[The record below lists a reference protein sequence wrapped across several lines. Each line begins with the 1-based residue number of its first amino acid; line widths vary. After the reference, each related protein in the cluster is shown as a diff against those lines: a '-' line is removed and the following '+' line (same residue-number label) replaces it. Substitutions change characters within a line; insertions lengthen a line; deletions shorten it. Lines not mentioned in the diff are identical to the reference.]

1 MIRRDLRGAAALAAA
16 VLAAGGCS
24 YIGPSAPPARGPP
37 ADSPYQRDTAQ
48 ASLEIPPDLSRRGI
62 RDAYPIPGPRSP
74 GSTAE
79 AVLPDVPGMRV
90 ERDGRLRWLVVEAEP
105 SELWAGLREFWR
117 LQGFELEIDDPRVGV
132 METGWA
138 QERVDLPVGGVRG
151 LLERFKR
158 VAYTY
163 EVRDRFRTR
172 VERSEEHGVTEIYVA
187 HRGAQEV
194 VRGDSYAWAPRL
206 PEPDLE
212 AEMLGRLMLF
222 LGRGD
227 VPDAASAGVAAAGD
241 GASEPRARLVDDA
254 AGGKYIRL
262 NEEFSRAWRLVG
274 RALDRGEFTVTDLD
288 RSRGLF
294 LVRYIDSDESA
305 SEERSWLSRLAFW
318 SSSEDTGPPEDI
330 EFRIVLESGDEART
344 RVVVQ
349 DEEGGRDAS
358 GSADRLLSVLAEHLE

>member
-1 MIRRDLRGAAALAAA
+1 MFLYRPVR
-16 VLAAGGCS
+16 
-24 YIGPSAPPARGPP
+24 PPARGAP

-62 RDAYPIPGPRSP
+62 RDAYPILGARSP

-79 AVLPDVPGMRV
+79 AVLPEAPGMRV

-105 SELWAGLREFWR
+105 PELWEGLRAFWR
-117 LQGFELEIDDPRVGV
+117 LQGFELEIDDPQVGV

-138 QERVDLPVGGVRG
+138 QERVDLPVGGLRG
-151 LLERFKR
+151 MLERFKR
-158 VAYTY
+158 FAYTY

-194 VRGDSYAWAPRL
+194 VRGDSYAWAPR
-206 PEPDLE
+206 PSEPDLE
-212 AEMLGRLMLF
+212 AEMLGRLMFF

-227 VPDAASAGVAAAGD
+227 APAAASAAVAAAGD
-241 GASEPRARLVDDA
+241 GASEPRERLVDDA

-262 NEEFSRAWRLVG
+262 NEGFDRAWRLVG
-274 RALDRGEFTVTDLD
+274 RALDRGGFTVIDLD

-318 SSSEDTGPPEDI
+318 SSSEEDRVPEDA
-330 EFRIVLESGDEART
+330 EFRIVLESGGEART
-344 RVVVQ
+344 RIVMQ

-358 GSADRLLSVLAEHLE
+358 GSADRLLTVLAQQFE

>member
-62 RDAYPIPGPRSP
+62 RDAYPISGPRSP

-158 VAYTY
+158 FAYTY

-194 VRGDSYAWAPRL
+194 VRGDSYAWAPRP

-227 VPDAASAGVAAAGD
+227 APAAASAGVAAAGD

-254 AGGKYIRL
+254 EGGKYIRL

-274 RALDRGEFTVTDLD
+274 RALDRGGFTVIDLD

-318 SSSEDTGPPEDI
+318 SSSEDTGPPEDV
-330 EFRIVLESGDEART
+330 EFRIVLESGGEART

-358 GSADRLLSVLAEHLE
+358 GSADRLLTVLAEHLE